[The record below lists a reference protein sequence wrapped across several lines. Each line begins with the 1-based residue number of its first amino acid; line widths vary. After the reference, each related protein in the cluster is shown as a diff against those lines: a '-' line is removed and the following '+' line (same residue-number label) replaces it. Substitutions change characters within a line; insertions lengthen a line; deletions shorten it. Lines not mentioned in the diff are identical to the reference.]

1 MAISIHE
8 PQTYTNVP
16 SHDSIWCY
24 KYFNNI
30 QAPVIVAES
39 TRMSLTVIKNF
50 LCALSNS
57 HFSVLKVP
65 FYSVY
70 SRMFLSPP
78 YEDIFPKF
86 FSCTNINCD
95 LWDTTEAQDAKNL
108 TVKKR
113 EKKNSDR
120 LFLAQ
125 PQALDYFSSSEDI

>member
-1 MAISIHE
+1 MSIHE

-39 TRMSLTVIKNF
+39 TRMSLTVVKDF

-57 HFSVLKVP
+57 SHFSVLKLP

-70 SRMFLSPP
+70 SHMFLSPP
-78 YEDIFPKF
+78 CEDIFAQDF
-86 FSCTNINCD
+86 FSRTNINWD
-95 LWDTTEAQDAKNL
+95 LWDTTDAKDAKNL

-113 EKKNSDR
+113 EKKNNDW

>member
-1 MAISIHE
+1 MKI
-8 PQTYTNVP
+8 
-16 SHDSIWCY
+16 
-24 KYFNNI
+24 
-30 QAPVIVAES
+30 
-39 TRMSLTVIKNF
+39 F
-50 LCALSNS
+50 L
-57 HFSVLKVP
+57 P
-65 FYSVY
+65 
-70 SRMFLSPP
+70 
-78 YEDIFPKF
+78 DF